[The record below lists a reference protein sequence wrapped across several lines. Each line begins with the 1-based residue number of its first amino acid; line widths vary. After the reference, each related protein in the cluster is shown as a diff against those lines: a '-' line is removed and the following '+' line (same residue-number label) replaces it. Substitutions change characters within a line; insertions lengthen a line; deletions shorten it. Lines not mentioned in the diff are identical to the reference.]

1 MRDRAHVDA
10 GFAERVEKFAG
21 DTGPFDH
28 PIANHG
34 QDAAVVDDLYS
45 LYGAAADL
53 RFERIFNRLFR
64 QGSLSRRHGKTD
76 RVFGAGLRNH
86 YDGNIDGVQR
96 AEEFVRDAGDTGHAG
111 TLDIDQGH
119 LVHGSE
125 SLNRRFRF

>member
-1 MRDRAHVDA
+1 MYPLGELVQKGAADQTRADDTDGNRLWRKIDGRMHRAQRFRRIVLLNDCRDVSLRRPLRDRAHVDA

-53 RFERIFNRLFR
+53 R
-64 QGSLSRRHGKTD
+64 
-76 RVFGAGLRNH
+76 
-86 YDGNIDGVQR
+86 
-96 AEEFVRDAGDTGHAG
+96 
-111 TLDIDQGH
+111 
-119 LVHGSE
+119 
-125 SLNRRFRF
+125 